1 MTETANFIRKVVSA
15 ALIFILLVGIV
26 FIFVRF
32 FSFFLLLFAGI
43 LFGVMFRAA
52 ASWITGKTKIPVKLS
67 LALVIILIFGII
79 IGGISLLAPTVS
91 EQFNEIRNS
100 LPASLAKLEEQISE
114 FKWGQDAIRE
124 ARQGLQNID
133 SQKAISGAAGFLS
146 TTLGVITDVL
156 LVLIVAIFFAI
167 QPHLYKRGI
176 VKLFPVNM
184 RPRIDQLIMESYSSL
199 AKWLFGKFL
208 TMVFIGIT
216 TGIGLWILGVPMA
229 IGLAVIAFF
238 LDFIPTIG
246 PIAAAIPAILIA
258 LLEGPMMALY
268 VAILYFVVQSIE
280 SYLLQPLIYKKT
292 VSISPVMTLMS
303 LVFFGL
309 TAGALGII
317 LATPLIAI
325 IKVWVK
331 ELYIKDFLEN
341 PAIKS

>member
-133 SQKAISGAAGFLS
+133 TKKLS
-146 TTLGVITDVL
+146 AEQPASFQL
-156 LVLIVAIFFAI
+156 L
-167 QPHLYKRGI
+167 
-176 VKLFPVNM
+176 
-184 RPRIDQLIMESYSSL
+184 
-199 AKWLFGKFL
+199 W
-208 TMVFIGIT
+208 
-216 TGIGLWILGVPMA
+216 
-229 IGLAVIAFF
+229 
-238 LDFIPTIG
+238 
-246 PIAAAIPAILIA
+246 
-258 LLEGPMMALY
+258 
-268 VAILYFVVQSIE
+268 
-280 SYLLQPLIYKKT
+280 
-292 VSISPVMTLMS
+292 
-303 LVFFGL
+303 
-309 TAGALGII
+309 
-317 LATPLIAI
+317 
-325 IKVWVK
+325 
-331 ELYIKDFLEN
+331 EL
-341 PAIKS
+341 